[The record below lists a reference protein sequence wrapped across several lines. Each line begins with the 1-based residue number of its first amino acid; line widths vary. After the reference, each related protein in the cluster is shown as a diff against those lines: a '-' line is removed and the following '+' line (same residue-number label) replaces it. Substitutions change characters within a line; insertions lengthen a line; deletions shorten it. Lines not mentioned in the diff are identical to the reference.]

1 MLFGTKDDAEN
12 FDIILKGFSEDDEA
26 MEELRAAV
34 KQYPCLS
41 DAMIAIENHEFQYS
55 SLEGPCSD
63 ELIDA
68 CERMAAGYDGLP
80 DDDCYSEPI
89 MYLLEKLY

>member
-1 MLFGTKDDAEN
+1 MLFGTEDEADN
-12 FDIILKGFSEDDEA
+12 FDIILKGFSEDEEA

-34 KQYPCLS
+34 KQYPSLG
-41 DAMIAIENHEFQYS
+41 DALIAVEEQEFQH

-68 CERMAAGYDGLP
+68 CEQMAVGFEGLP

-89 MYLLEKLY
+89 RYLLEKLY